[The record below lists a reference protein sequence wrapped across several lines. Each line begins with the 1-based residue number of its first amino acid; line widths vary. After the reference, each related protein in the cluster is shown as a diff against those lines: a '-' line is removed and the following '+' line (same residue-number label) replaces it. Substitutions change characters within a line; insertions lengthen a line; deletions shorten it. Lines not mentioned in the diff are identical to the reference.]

1 MLNCRCC
8 WLPLPETRVERA
20 LREMGE
26 KFEAKMALADKTLR
40 VRPATLEEWHGIG
53 QLERDDEM
61 PERRHD
67 T

>member
-1 MLNCRCC
+1 
-8 WLPLPETRVERA
+8 
-20 LREMGE
+20 MGE